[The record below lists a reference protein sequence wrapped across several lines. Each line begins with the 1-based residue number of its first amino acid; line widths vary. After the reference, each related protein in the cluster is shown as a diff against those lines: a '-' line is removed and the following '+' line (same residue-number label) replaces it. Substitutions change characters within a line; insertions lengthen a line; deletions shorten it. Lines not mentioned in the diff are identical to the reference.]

1 MKLNFR
7 ETWNLPINARIIIS
21 VWNKTNAQL
30 VFHKFVKDNLNYTS
44 KNTLNFTLILIIVT
58 ITYVFNIFI
67 LN

>member
-30 VFHKFVKDNLNYTS
+30 VFHKFVKYNLNY
-44 KNTLNFTLILIIVT
+44 TLILIIVI